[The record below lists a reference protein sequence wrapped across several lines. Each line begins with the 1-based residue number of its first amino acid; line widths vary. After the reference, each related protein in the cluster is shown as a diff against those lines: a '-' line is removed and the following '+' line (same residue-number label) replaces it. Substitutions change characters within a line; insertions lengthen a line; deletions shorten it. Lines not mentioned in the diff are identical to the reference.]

1 MLYDPAWEKPTK
13 GAEPA
18 IKKRSLMDIIKKLN
32 PVKISLKNNKE
43 EKDSNNKKVISRI
56 FNSLF

>member
-1 MLYDPAWEKPTK
+1 
-13 GAEPA
+13 
-18 IKKRSLMDIIKKLN
+18 MDIIKKLN